1 MARVKVWAAEQE
13 VAAVGRLEQ
22 LPVIK
27 ALGESTRLLRH
38 SQTVFGEITHALYS
52 CGYDLIYIS
61 GWVGV

>member
-38 SQTVFGEITHALYS
+38 SQTVFGEITHVLYS
-52 CGYDLIYIS
+52 L
-61 GWVGV
+61 